1 MSRYTILWSVWMFV
15 LMGLALYWSQ
25 YQYLVIF
32 ALRLNINIFVWMLRY
47 LVPRIDA
54 EIEYQILFGC
64 SLG

>member
-1 MSRYTILWSVWMFV
+1 MFV

-32 ALRLNINIFVWMLRY
+32 ALRLNINISVWMLRY

-54 EIEYQILFGC
+54 EV
-64 SLG
+64 